1 MTWYSHGY
9 CSYGPGQAQL
19 QICVFQISLSHHVMH
34 SAGLTVWP
42 PRAQLDQYLTIS
54 WSLLVELFYWNAIIF
69 DAMTILHHAGFHRV
83 HAFFPVSDFSYDSLT
98 IFTVWPLFDHFPIGV
113 IPGIRVP
120 CSDPLTTLCC
130 IVWPCFDCC
139 LTFFGT
145 HFLTIFDHSDLF
157 DCFDQYGPESPKSPN
172 CGQLYNQ
179 YWNILGIVKGV

>member
-1 MTWYSHGY
+1 MTCYSHGY

-42 PRAQLDQYLTIS
+42 PRAQLDQYLTMS

-69 DAMTILHHAGFHRV
+69 DAMSILHHAGFHRV
-83 HAFFPVSDFSYDSLT
+83 HAFLPLSDFSYDSLT
-98 IFTVWPLFDHFPIGV
+98 IFTVWPLFDHFLIGV
-113 IPGIRVP
+113 IP

-139 LTFFGT
+139 LTFFGPT
-145 HFLTIFDHSDLF
+145 FWLSLTTLTFLIILTSMVQNHLSPQIVGNFITNIEIF
-157 DCFDQYGPESPKSPN
+157 
-172 CGQLYNQ
+172 
-179 YWNILGIVKGV
+179 WA